1 MQSEDDVRLTE
12 IEPFLNQLGDEAR
25 ALAMQH
31 FRTEIDV
38 ETKSD
43 ATPVTK
49 ADRAIERRLRE
60 VIASRYP
67 THVLVG
73 EEEGG
78 RIADGICWVIDPI
91 DGTKSFVTGLPLFG
105 TLVAMLEDRRPVCGM
120 VEAPAMRERWIGVAD
135 RTSRNGEPCMV
146 SACAH
151 LRDARL
157 CSTDPR
163 MFSGEAARAFATLAR
178 EVRVTRFG
186 TDCYGYAMLASGHVD
201 LVVEDGLQA
210 HDVMAIVR
218 VASSR
223 HGLAMLSTRPSKATS
238 LRLRPNR
245 CTMRRVGGLV
255 SREGEAT
262 APTLLGFSSVCA
274 AFIDLLWKQVLCRRA
289 YGLHCKSE
297 KGR

>member
-1 MQSEDDVRLTE
+1 MVSCSHSGDRVVVEPLDGSAGESFAHPFTMQREDDVRLTE
-12 IEPFLNQLGDEAR
+12 IEPFLNELGDEAR

-210 HDVMAIVR
+210 HDVMAIVP
-218 VASSR
+218 VIEGA
-223 HGLAMLSTRPSKATS
+223 GGIVTTWAGNAIDEAFQGDIIAAATQS
-238 LRLRPNR
+238 LHD
-245 CTMRRVGGLV
+245 
-255 SREGEAT
+255 EACRW
-262 APTLLGFSSVCA
+262 LG
-274 AFIDLLWKQVLCRRA
+274 QPR
-289 YGLHCKSE
+289 G
-297 KGR
+297 